1 MRLNRCLSVFVL
13 LTTVNFAPLA
23 AFADNGF
30 HLPPAEPLPGVA
42 DPNKAVWSLPITGRL
57 DGSVEMNVEQEPES
71 KQTKSFDASVSAL
84 DAENA
89 VSSRIDSLLESAL
102 ARDPQSRV
110 FTNAVA
116 HYRTKT
122 QRVIAETKDTVDY
135 LIPYRGFGPSSE
147 AGDIIL
153 GEQVKLKSRASAE
166 YARQRHIDETHVK
179 VVASMMQLA
188 MGLGTSDKDKSA
200 AIVAQGYSSMKDL
213 VGQEETDRTMEM
225 LNTWMKEVQVP
236 DSVYNQGVW
245 DVAKRQDQLKTVITT
260 ALEQDAV
267 LHEITKRIHKYN
279 QRSKFA
285 RASAHI
291 VETSLGVAA
300 LTPTFVGPAAK
311 AALTGF
317 VMATGGPE
325 SCKLLKELY
334 LDKRFESRWKVLN
347 EEAHLA
353 LENYHIGI
361 LTKNPVL
368 IATSESLIDQMAG
381 DEIVRKVLGTTVLP
395 KQAVAAKATTAL

>member
-1 MRLNRCLSVFVL
+1 
-13 LTTVNFAPLA
+13 
-23 AFADNGF
+23 
-30 HLPPAEPLPGVA
+30 
-42 DPNKAVWSLPITGRL
+42 L
-57 DGSVEMNVEQEPES
+57 DGSIQVNVQQP
-71 KQTKSFDASVSAL
+71 KQAKRFDASVSAM

-89 VSSRIDSLLESAL
+89 VASRIDALLESAL
-102 ARDPQSRV
+102 ARDSQ
-110 FTNAVA
+110 TKTLDAAVA

-122 QRVIAETKDTVDY
+122 QQAIAETKDTIDY

-153 GEQVKLKSRASAE
+153 DEKVKLKSRASAE
-166 YARQRHIDETHVK
+166 YARQRHIDDTHVK
-179 VVASMMQLA
+179 VVANMMQLA
-188 MGLGTSDKDKSA
+188 MGLGSSDKEKGATIA
-200 AIVAQGYSSMKDL
+200 AEGYASMKEL
-213 VGQEETDRTMEM
+213 VGQEEADRTLEM

-236 DSVYNQGVW
+236 DSVYAQGVW
-245 DVAKRQDQLKTVITT
+245 DVAKRQDNIKTVITT

-267 LHEITKRIHKYN
+267 LHEITKRVHKYN
-279 QRSKFA
+279 HKSKFA
-285 RASAHI
+285 RASSHV
-291 VETSLGVAA
+291 VETTLGVAA

-311 AALTGF
+311 AALTAF

-361 LTKNPVL
+361 LTHNPVL
-368 IATSESLIDQMAG
+368 IATSESIIDQMAG
-381 DEIVRKVLGTTVLP
+381 DEIVQKVLGTSVLP
-395 KQAVAAKATTAL
+395 KQAVAAAKDSTAL